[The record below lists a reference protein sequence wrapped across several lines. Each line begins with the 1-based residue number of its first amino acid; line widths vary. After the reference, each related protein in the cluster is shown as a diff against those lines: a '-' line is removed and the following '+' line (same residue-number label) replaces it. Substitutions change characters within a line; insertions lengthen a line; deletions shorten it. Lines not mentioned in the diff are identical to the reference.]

1 MLREEK
7 VERIS
12 HENGGQGGKTGLEI
26 HPYRLWQTSSTWGK
40 PGRLSVGYSLLLRR
54 CSTS

>member
-26 HPYRLWQTSSTWGK
+26 HPYWLWQTSSTWGK